1 MIYLELNVDG
11 CYRVVIKSNRKVI
24 GEFERGDD
32 GFYYYWP
39 AHDVYGSYSTE
50 LLSALANNLDTLNA
64 PHKAS
69 LNKYFNDRQTLHPSN
84 STDSI

>member
-1 MIYLELNVDG
+1 MIYLEHNVDG
-11 CYRVVIKSNRKVI
+11 CYRIVIKSNRKVI

-50 LLSALANNLDTLNA
+50 LLSALANSLNTLNA
-64 PHKAS
+64 PH
-69 LNKYFNDRQTLHPSN
+69 QTPPTQHNVNQALQSSN
-84 STDSI
+84 PANPV